1 MTPCYITALQCPY
14 IIIYYYYHP
23 IIPSKLYRQK
33 IALNNLKC
41 RPLSG
46 CHQVRSAPHSD
57 ATDATGGEVFI
68 CPHAE
73 RFDAPSV
80 WLTIQ
85 DRICR
90 GVGRVEPPPLL
101 ISTPPTSSFK
111 KWGGVGFGPT
121 STCVKLDWPSDL
133 RDEIWKTSAW
143 WAIHKAW

>member
-90 GVGRVEPPPLL
+90 EVGRVEPPPLL
-101 ISTPPTSSFK
+101 ISTPPLLLLK
-111 KWGGVGFGPT
+111 NGGGRV
-121 STCVKLDWPSDL
+121 WPDFDVREVRL
-133 RDEIWKTSAW
+133 TFRFAW
-143 WAIHKAW
+143 WDLKNECLVGHT

>member
-33 IALNNLKC
+33 IALNDLKC

-90 GVGRVEPPPLL
+90 GVGRVFGRVSLVIIRPIHGL
-101 ISTPPTSSFK
+101 ISGGTPF
-111 KWGGVGFGPT
+111 
-121 STCVKLDWPSDL
+121 LHL
-133 RDEIWKTSAW
+133 IRL
-143 WAIHKAW
+143 

>member
-101 ISTPPTSSFK
+101 ISTPPPVPPRLFILFAHSLLEFA
-111 KWGGVGFGPT
+111 F
-121 STCVKLDWPSDL
+121 DL
-133 RDEIWKTSAW
+133 HPPLSGRELFHARVNL
-143 WAIHKAW
+143 